1 MDNELVLKN
10 LQKSYDSLRCFVIK
24 NNILY
29 FKDDNKIYQLPL
41 QTVNIS
47 NLNHNLFLIKP
58 RDIYR
63 IIYLLEILNKK
74 EITEY
79 DSEFIKQ
86 YTVKYLKLEKERLE
100 NAEVDENEIMCLKM
114 PIDLAYNSIYSNNP
128 SSLLIQ
134 NIINNYA
141 EQIES
146 GKSHGK
152 KLVLEKENLPKTLD
166 DEPNTWIDLGKA
178 GFTTTFLIV
187 LTIILTSVYIAFFVL
202 NK

>member
-86 YTVKYLKLEKERLE
+86 YTVKFLKLEKERLE